1 MTTADPSSLLGL
13 ASRQRLPVLQSAH
26 RRPQIPDPAKK
37 YESVESCIIAH
48 MFERLATDD
57 LQAREA
63 ALRDRVAE
71 LERQKSAAAADQAR
85 STAEWDAVRRQL
97 EARAG
102 IPAKR
107 RGRGLS
113 AEVGLARRD
122 SAHKGDQHLGFAKA
136 LVHEMPCTLA
146 ALEAGVLSEWR
157 ATIIVRE
164 SACLT
169 VEDRRRLD
177 HRLCV
182 DPAALDGW
190 GDKRV
195 AAEAK
200 SIAYELDPHAV
211 VDRAARAPEE
221 RNVSIRPAPDAMTYV
236 TALLPMAQGVAV
248 YANLKREA
256 DVNPCGRSRGQTMA
270 DTLVERVTGRPA
282 DLPVPITVDVV
293 ISDEALLGDSDAA
306 AAIQDYAPI
315 PAAVARRMI
324 SEAIDEQ
331 GFVALRRLYA
341 APDSGAL
348 VAMDSRARAFP
359 DGLGQFIRLRDQTC
373 RTPYCDAPI
382 RHIDHAEPHARSGRT
397 NALNGRGSC
406 ERCNYVKEQPGWTVR
421 TLFDPGGR
429 HVAEHITP
437 TGATYRSIAPPIAG
451 GLRIL
456 TRDVHLVTVNRAA

>member
-1 MTTADPSSLLGL
+1 
-13 ASRQRLPVLQSAH
+13 
-26 RRPQIPDPAKK
+26 
-37 YESVESCIIAH
+37 
-48 MFERLATDD
+48 MFEALAADD
-57 LQAREA
+57 LHAREA
-63 ALRDRVAE
+63 ALRDRIAD
-71 LERQKSAAAADQAR
+71 LERQKSAAAAEQAR
-85 STAEWDAVRRQL
+85 STAEWDAIRRRL

-102 IPAKR
+102 VPATR

-113 AEVGLARRD
+113 SEIALARRD
-122 SAHKGDQHLGFAKA
+122 STNKGDQHLGFAKA
-136 LVHEMPCTLA
+136 LVNEMPCTLA

-157 ATIIVRE
+157 ATLIVRE

-177 HRLCV
+177 HQMCA
-182 DPAALDGW
+182 DPASLDGL
-190 GDKRV
+190 GNKRIT
-195 AAEAK
+195 AK
-200 SIAYELDPHAV
+200 AKNIAYTLDPQAI

-282 DLPVPITVDVV
+282 DLPVPITVNVV

-359 DGLGQFIRLRDQTC
+359 DGLGQFIRLRDQSC

-382 RHIDHAEPHARSGRT
+382 RHIDHAEPHAWSGRT
-397 NALNGRGSC
+397 SALNGRGSC
-406 ERCNYVKEQPGWTVR
+406 ERCNYVKEQPGWKVR

-429 HVAEHITP
+429 HVAEHTTP
-437 TGATYRSIAPPIAG
+437 TGATYRSTAPPVAG

-456 TRDVHLVTVNRAA
+456 TREVHLVTVNRAA